1 MGFFLRLRWMPLGV
15 LMVFCA
21 SCSQV
26 AITGRSQLNL
36 VPDSL
41 VNSMAL
47 EEYQSFLK
55 ENKVSTDPQQTA
67 MVREVGK
74 RIAAAVE
81 TYFKQQGLSSQVKG
95 FDWEFQLVESEEK
108 NAWCLPGG
116 KVVVYTGLLPVTQ
129 DENGLAVVISH
140 EIAHAVARHGS
151 ERMSQGLLYQ
161 MGGIAL
167 SEALQ
172 NYPAATQ
179 QLFLQSY
186 GLGAQIG
193 VLLPYSRL
201 HEKEADRLGLIF
213 MGMAGFNPQTA
224 VDFWQRMAESSSENP
239 PEFLSTHPSD
249 KTRIQAIKEVL
260 PEAMR
265 YYYQATGQTVPQIY
279 QYQYPF
285 GKGS

>member
-1 MGFFLRLRWMPLGV
+1 MKRNWKEFTLLLTAFLFG
-15 LMVFCA
+15 CA
-21 SCSQV
+21 EV
-26 AITGRSQLNL
+26 PITGRSQLNL

-47 EEYQSFLK
+47 EEYQAFLK
-55 ENKVSTDPQQTA
+55 ENKVSTDPQKTA

-74 RIAAAVE
+74 RIAGAVE
-81 TYFKQQGLSSQVKG
+81 TYFRQQGLASQISG
-95 FDWEFQLVESEEK
+95 FSWEFNLVENEEK
-108 NAWCLPGG
+108 NAWCMPGG
-116 KVVVYTGLLPVTQ
+116 KVVVYTGLLPITQ
-129 DENGLAVVISH
+129 DENGLAVVMSH

-161 MGGIAL
+161 MGGMAL
-167 SEALQ
+167 SEAIQ
-172 NYPAATQ
+172 NHPAATQ
-179 QLFLQSY
+179 QLFMQSY

-213 MGMAGFNPQTA
+213 MGMAGYNPQTA
-224 VDFWQRMAESSSENP
+224 VDFWKRMAADKSASP

-249 KTRIQAIKEVL
+249 QTRIQAIQEVL

-265 YYYQATGQTVPQIY
+265 YYYRATGQTPQM
-279 QYQYPF
+279 YQYPF
-285 GKGS
+285 GKP

>member
-1 MGFFLRLRWMPLGV
+1 MRSFGIQVVLSGV
-15 LMVFCA
+15 MLMFCGA
-21 SCSQV
+21 CTQV

-36 VPDSL
+36 VPDSM

-47 EEYQSFLK
+47 EEYQTFLK
-55 ENKVSTDPQQTA
+55 ENKLSTDPQKTA

-74 RIAAAVE
+74 RIATAVE
-81 TYFKQQGLSSQVKG
+81 TYFREQGLSSRLSG
-95 FDWEFQLVESEEK
+95 FSWEFNLVENQEK
-108 NAWCLPGG
+108 NAWCMPGG
-116 KVVVYTGLLPVTQ
+116 KVVVYTGLLPITQ
-129 DENGLAVVISH
+129 DENGLAVVMSH

-161 MGGIAL
+161 MGGMAL
-167 SEALQ
+167 SEAIQ
-172 NYPAATQ
+172 NHPAATQ
-179 QLFLQSY
+179 QLFMQSY

-213 MGMAGFNPQTA
+213 MGMAGYNPQMA
-224 VDFWQRMAESSSENP
+224 LDFWQRMSESKTASP

-249 KTRIQAIKEVL
+249 RTRIQAIQDVL

-265 YYYQATGQTVPQIY
+265 YYYRAIGQTSPS
-279 QYQYPF
+279 YQYPF
-285 GKGS
+285 GGS

>member
-1 MGFFLRLRWMPLGV
+1 MKRTWKGISLFFLS
-15 LMVFCA
+15 VFWFGCA
-21 SCSQV
+21 EV
-26 AITGRSQLNL
+26 PITGRSQLNL

-47 EEYQSFLK
+47 EEYQAFLK
-55 ENKVSTDPQQTA
+55 ENKVSTDPQKTA

-74 RIAAAVE
+74 RIAGAVE
-81 TYFKQQGLSSQVKG
+81 TYFRQQGLASQVSG
-95 FDWEFQLVESEEK
+95 FSWEFNLVENEEK
-108 NAWCLPGG
+108 NAWCMPGG
-116 KVVVYTGLLPVTQ
+116 KVVVYTGLLPITQ
-129 DENGLAVVISH
+129 DENGLAVVMSH

-161 MGGIAL
+161 MGGMAL
-167 SEALQ
+167 SEAIQ
-172 NYPAATQ
+172 NHPAATQ
-179 QLFLQSY
+179 RLFMQSY

-213 MGMAGFNPQTA
+213 MGMAGYNPQTA
-224 VDFWQRMAESSSENP
+224 VDFWKRMAADKSASP

-249 KTRIQAIKEVL
+249 QTRIQAIQEVL

-265 YYYQATGQTVPQIY
+265 YYYRATGQTPQT
-279 QYQYPF
+279 YQYPF
-285 GKGS
+285 GKP

>member
-1 MGFFLRLRWMPLGV
+1 MGFLLRLRWMLLGV
-15 LMVFCA
+15 LMVFCT

-26 AITGRSQLNL
+26 VITGRSQLNL

-41 VNSMAL
+41 VNSLAL

-55 ENKVSTDPQQTA
+55 EHKVSTDPQQTA
-67 MVREVGK
+67 MVREVGR

-186 GLGAQIG
+186 GLGTQIG

-265 YYYQATGQTVPQIY
+265 YYYQATGQTAPQV
-279 QYQYPF
+279 YQYPF